1 MVVAAAP
8 KSFRRS
14 LGSNALAAGAL
25 PIATIL
31 IAPLIARALGPEG
44 RGGLAAGT
52 ALLVLLLAVGSF
64 GLPESTTYW
73 IAKRPD
79 AASTLAKRAVVCS
92 CVAGVLV
99 TAAMFPLVSVL
110 ADGDRPTA
118 LSMSIAV
125 MVLLPNLVGL
135 AVRGIAMGHGYW
147 TLAARERYLTAL
159 IRVTG
164 IFTLFFLDLLTV
176 ATATVVIALSSVA
189 GAFVYLSMLGN
200 GGTDASLSRSKHR
213 LRERVSRAEYIGY
226 ANRIWIGIAGG
237 AILSRISQVLMP
249 SVSTVEQ
256 LGIFVVAVNIA
267 DASIVISIA
276 IRDVV
281 FAESA
286 REGGVER
293 LCKAARFSLVLTT
306 AFGLAA
312 IASSPLWLT
321 LIFGPEFK
329 GALIPMIILL
339 AAFALGTPG
348 SIAGAGLSSIG
359 RPGLRSVAVVIG
371 AAINVFLLFVVAG
384 PFGAV
389 GASLAT
395 LVANLVCA
403 LTVSA
408 MYVRLTEATWKR
420 LYLPT
425 PSDFVAGAQIVTS
438 FLNNRNGRMR
448 TPR

>member
-1 MVVAAAP
+1 
-8 KSFRRS
+8 
-14 LGSNALAAGAL
+14 
-25 PIATIL
+25 
-31 IAPLIARALGPEG
+31 
-44 RGGLAAGT
+44 
-52 ALLVLLLAVGSF
+52 
-64 GLPESTTYW
+64 
-73 IAKRPD
+73 
-79 AASTLAKRAVVCS
+79 
-92 CVAGVLV
+92 
-99 TAAMFPLVSVL
+99 
-110 ADGDRPTA
+110 
-118 LSMSIAV
+118 MSIAV
-125 MVLLPNLVGL
+125 MVVLPNLIGL
-135 AVRGIAMGHGYW
+135 AVRGIAMGHGFW
-147 TLAARERYLTAL
+147 GLAARERYLTAL

-164 IFTLFFLDLLTV
+164 IFTLFFLDWLTV
-176 ATATVVIALSSVA
+176 ASATLVISLSSVA
-189 GAFVYLSMLGN
+189 GAFVYLGMLRN
-200 GGTDASLSRSKHR
+200 GWKGTSLTRSKHR
-213 LRERVSRAEYIGY
+213 LRETVTRAEYMGY

-237 AILSRISQVLMP
+237 AILSRVSQVLMP
-249 SVSTVEQ
+249 AVSTVEQ

-306 AFGLAA
+306 AFGGAA

-321 LIFGPEFK
+321 LIFGSEFE
-329 GALIPMIILL
+329 GAFVPMIILL

-371 AAINVFLLFVVAG
+371 AVINVLLLFVVAG

-403 LTVSA
+403 LTVTA
-408 MYVRLTEATWKR
+408 MYVRLTEATWKK

-425 PSDFVAGAQIVTS
+425 RSDFVAGAQILARLLHDRSVR
-438 FLNNRNGRMR
+438 LR
-448 TPR
+448 TRR